1 MVMAKSLEC
10 AALME
15 EKAFNKEPSLD
26 PVIVP
31 GIQTILSKSGSTL
44 LLSPTPS

>member
-1 MVMAKSLEC
+1 MVMAKSLDC

-15 EKAFNKEPSLD
+15 EKAFNKKPSLD

-31 GIQTILSKSGSTL
+31 GIQTILPMAGGWN
-44 LLSPTPS
+44 

>member
-10 AALME
+10 AALMA

-31 GIQTILSKSGSTL
+31 GIQTILLNSGSAVL
-44 LLSPTPS
+44 LTPPCS

>member
-31 GIQTILSKSGSTL
+31 GIQSNSGSA
-44 LLSPTPS
+44 LLSPILS